1 MAMPISTSPTIGS
14 RFPISRSANILS
26 VKSSAINAPMQNSRE
41 MVIRFCAMKVETKGW
56 REGVGRVERSILR
69 SLP

>member
-1 MAMPISTSPTIGS
+1 
-14 RFPISRSANILS
+14 
-26 VKSSAINAPMQNSRE
+26 MQNSRE
-41 MVIRFCAMKVETKGW
+41 MVIRFCAMKVETKGS